1 MGTLL
6 VSRRGWSVHLV
17 RGRPGGRFHVGSGGR
32 PTDSSTWRSMAW
44 CAGVLSGS
52 LATCP
57 NMALRHLV
65 IRSDT
70 GARPVRK
77 ETSELRTKSC
87 YLIFLFVS
95 AQFSKRVQSFEF
107 AQRCKH
113 AHVNICII
121 FDFILYYNL
130 LLCFI
135 PLEMHVRL
143 ICAIKFYLLTYLNVN
158 VLWQNL

>member
-6 VSRRGWSVHLV
+6 VSQRSWSVHLA
-17 RGRPGGRFHVGSGGR
+17 RGRPGGRSHAGSGGR
-32 PTDSSTWRSMAW
+32 PTDNSTWRSMAW

-57 NMALRHLV
+57 NLALRPLV

-87 YLIFLFVS
+87 YVIFLFVS

-107 AQRCKH
+107 AQMCKH

-143 ICAIKFYLLTYLNVN
+143 ICAIKFYLLTY
-158 VLWQNL
+158 